1 MVQRAI
7 SRVTLL
13 AVLGALVG
21 GCLWANT
28 APSAT
33 PSASPSLVPSATESG
48 SLLPSPT
55 RSPTATPRA
64 TAGATTT
71 PVPTEEPTIAPT
83 PAPTSITYTVARGDT
98 LSLIAARYGTTW
110 QSVLYWNRE
119 RYPSLDP
126 AHSSYNPNHLEI
138 GWSLVIWP
146 GVTVAYDPPLPMP
159 TATPGPTPPPTA
171 GPSTFVAHGSR
182 SSGRVALT
190 FDLGG
195 RTDPA
200 LAIMGWLRDHKV
212 SATIFPTGQTVDAS
226 SVAQQ
231 VIGIINSR
239 PDLFDIGNHS
249 YSHPHMASMTAAQVA
264 EEVRR
269 AEAAVDVYSEQPTRP
284 LFRAPFGELDSEVL
298 AGVGAAGYRWTVGWD
313 VDTIDWKPISQ
324 GGPTAQQMVD
334 KVVANAQGGTI
345 VLMHLGG
352 YETFN
357 ALPGIVSGLQARGFD
372 LVTLGTMLGG

>member
-1 MVQRAI
+1 MVQRVM
-7 SRVTLL
+7 SGVTLL

-21 GCLWANT
+21 GCLWAGT
-28 APSAT
+28 SPSAS
-33 PSASPSLVPSATESG
+33 PSASPSLVPSPTQPAN
-48 SLLPSPT
+48 LQPSPT
-55 RSPTATPRA
+55 QSQTDTPTATPL
-64 TAGATTT
+64 
-71 PVPTEEPTIAPT
+71 PTQEPTVEPT

-98 LSLIAARYGTTW
+98 LSLIAGRYDTTW

-119 RYPSLDP
+119 RYPSLNP
-126 AHSSYNPNHLEI
+126 AHASYDPNHLEI
-138 GWSLVIWP
+138 GWSLIIWP
-146 GVTVAYDPPLPMP
+146 GVTVAYDPPPTP
-159 TATPGPTPPPTA
+159 TATPGPTPPPGS

-200 LAIMGWLRDHKV
+200 LAIIRWLRDHNV
-212 SATIFPTGQTVDAS
+212 PATIFPTGETVDAS

-249 YSHPHMASMTAAQVA
+249 YSHPHMATMTAAQVA
-264 EEVRR
+264 DEVRR
-269 AEAAVDVYSEQPTRP
+269 AEAAIDVYSEQPTRP
-284 LFRAPFGELDSEVL
+284 LFRAPFGELDSDVL

-313 VDTIDWKPISQ
+313 VDTIDWKPIDQ

-334 KVVANAQGGTI
+334 KVVTTAQGGTI

-352 YETFN
+352 YETFD
-357 ALPGIVSGLQARGFD
+357 ALPGIVSGLQARGFT
-372 LVTLGTMLGG
+372 LVTLATMLGS